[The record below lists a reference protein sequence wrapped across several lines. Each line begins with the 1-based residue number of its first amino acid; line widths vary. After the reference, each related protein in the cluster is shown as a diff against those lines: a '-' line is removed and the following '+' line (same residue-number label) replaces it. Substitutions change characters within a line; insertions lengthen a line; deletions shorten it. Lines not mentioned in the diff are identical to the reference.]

1 MRRLTQLGC
10 GLIIATHDFAEI
22 VPEIERAILIRDGR
36 IYGDGPISEM
46 LTPQRLAELF
56 ELPVERCGTCG
67 AIDFAHVT

>member
-1 MRRLTQLGC
+1 
-10 GLIIATHDFAEI
+10 
-22 VPEIERAILIRDGR
+22 
-36 IYGDGPISEM
+36 M